1 MTMGGETPTL
11 NPEPELTPFK
21 YCFENQNNMIQGT
34 TPTIRLTFPF
44 DARLLEKVEVSFLKG
59 RSYGDPEIALSK
71 TVTEI
76 TDERIEIPLTQEET
90 RLMDGLTIIEVRAK
104 TLTGG
109 VIGFSHVAK
118 VMRRTA
124 SEVDL

>member
-1 MTMGGETPTL
+1 
-11 NPEPELTPFK
+11 
-21 YCFENQNNMIQGT
+21 
-34 TPTIRLTFPF
+34 
-44 DARLLEKVEVSFLKG
+44 
-59 RSYGDPEIALSK
+59 
-71 TVTEI
+71 
-76 TDERIEIPLTQEET
+76 
-90 RLMDGLTIIEVRAK
+90 MDGLTIIEVRAK

>member
-1 MTMGGETPTL
+1 
-11 NPEPELTPFK
+11 
-21 YCFENQNNMIQGT
+21 MIQGT
-34 TPTIRLTFPF
+34 TPIIRLTFPF

-59 RSYGDPEIALSK
+59 RPYGDPEIALSK
-71 TVTEI
+71 TITEI
-76 TDERIEIPLTQEET
+76 DDERIEIPLTQEET

-109 VIGFSHVAK
+109 VIGFSHVPK